1 MVALLTGDTSL
12 VVHKLEPLLWD
23 DTDAKLAWVHWLLHG
38 WKVDH
43 VTLWGVV
50 WVATD
55 IVDGGGWGCGRLAVT
70 TGCHRS
76 REQEGIRIERE
87 REKRPAGSGC
97 RTRTQDTI
105 EFKAFNKTCPDLILL
120 QNKFTLT

>member
-1 MVALLTGDTSL
+1 MRSLVTAAVVALLTGDTSL
-12 VVHKLEPLLWD
+12 VVHKLEPLFWD

-55 IVDGGGWGCGRLAVT
+55 IVDGGGCGRLAVT

-76 REQEGIRIERE
+76 RQQEGIRIERE
-87 REKRPAGSGC
+87 KRLGAGHAHTPSNSKLL
-97 RTRTQDTI
+97 TY
-105 EFKAFNKTCPDLILL
+105 PDLIFLPTNSQILL
-120 QNKFTLT
+120 